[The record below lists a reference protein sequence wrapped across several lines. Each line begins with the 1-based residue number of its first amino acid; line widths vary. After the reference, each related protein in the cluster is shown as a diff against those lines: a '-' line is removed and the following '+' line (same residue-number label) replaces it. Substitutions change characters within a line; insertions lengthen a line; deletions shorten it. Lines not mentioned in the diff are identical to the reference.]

1 MSCYTTLMAYEL
13 MGRNREQRSNGAMEQ
28 WMAIIF
34 ELSGL
39 WPLNSIS
46 KVERRL

>member
-1 MSCYTTLMAYEL
+1 MSLWGEIGSNGAM
-13 MGRNREQRSNGAMEQ
+13 EQWSNGAMEQ

-34 ELSGL
+34 ELSGQR
-39 WPLNSIS
+39 PLNSIS

>member
-1 MSCYTTLMAYEL
+1 MSLYAYKAYGEKI
-13 MGRNREQRSNGAMEQ
+13 RYREQ
-28 WMAIIF
+28 WVAIII